1 MRILIVEDD
10 QSLHRIIRRR
20 LTEEGYAVDGCFDGE
35 EALSYMES
43 EVFDCIILDWMLPK
57 KDGVIVL
64 REFRDH
70 GFQTPVLMLTA
81 KDSITDRVEGLDA
94 GADDYLTKPFAY
106 DELSARVR
114 ALLRRNTE
122 TKNSRLQI
130 ADLVMDVSMH
140 SVSRGGREISL
151 TSREYALLEY
161 FLRNQGHVL
170 SRSQIADHVWN
181 YDFDYDSNVV
191 DVYVRYLR
199 NKIDKGFVFPLIHTV
214 RGHGYVVKYA
224 IFSKQ
229 VLLYR
234 SFFDFRRIATLP
246 FCLNK
251 CISLY
256 IELSIVQLLI

>member
-35 EALSYMES
+35 DALDYMKS
-43 EVFDCIILDWMLPK
+43 EVYDCIILDWMLPK

-64 REFRDH
+64 REFRSL

-94 GADDYLTKPFAY
+94 GADDYLVKPFAY

-122 TKNSRLQI
+122 TKKNKLQL
-130 ADLVMDVSMH
+130 ADLVMDLSMH
-140 SVSRGGREISL
+140 TVFRGDKEILL

-161 FLRNQGHVL
+161 FLRNQGQVL
-170 SRSQIADHVWN
+170 TRSQIADHVWN

-199 NKIDKGFVFPLIHTV
+199 NKIDKGYEAPLIHTV
-214 RGHGYVVKYA
+214 RGYGYVVKYEVE
-224 IFSKQ
+224 K
-229 VLLYR
+229 
-234 SFFDFRRIATLP
+234 
-246 FCLNK
+246 N
-251 CISLY
+251 
-256 IELSIVQLLI
+256 

>member
-70 GFQTPVLMLTA
+70 GFKTPILMLTA
-81 KDSITDRVEGLDA
+81 KDSIIDRVEGLDA

-114 ALLRRNTE
+114 ALMRRNTE

-199 NKIDKGFVFPLIHTV
+199 NKIDKGFDFPLIHTV
-214 RGHGYVVKYA
+214 RGHGYVVKYE
-224 IFSKQ
+224 SE
-229 VLLYR
+229 
-234 SFFDFRRIATLP
+234 T
-246 FCLNK
+246 N
-251 CISLY
+251 
-256 IELSIVQLLI
+256 